1 MKTARRMKATLLA
14 IIATL
19 SSLAV
24 TSEPAYAGSGFN
36 HFWWSDSG
44 ITLSQ
49 TSSYK
54 YSNMSAFWQAIVNA
68 DGCTIPVDGVYG
80 STTTWYTAVMQN
92 HLFSTNNG
100 GVMTP
105 GWLYY
110 FQSAGDTTPGHYPR
124 LRETGYIDGY
134 GTKHYG
140 YYAGLESFTT
150 ELGWNV
156 ISAQWLFSQYPISNP
171 NALIPATPS
180 RTVGSVSA
188 CA

>member
-1 MKTARRMKATLLA
+1 VSTARKTKATLLA
-14 IIATL
+14 TIAIL
-19 SSLAV
+19 SSLAA
-24 TSEPAYAGSGFN
+24 TGRPAYAGTGFN
-36 HFWWSDSG
+36 HFWWADSG

-49 TSSYK
+49 TSYK

-68 DGCTIPVDGVYG
+68 DGCNIPVDGVYG
-80 STTTWYTAVMQN
+80 PTTTWYTATFQN

-105 GWLYY
+105 GWLNY
-110 FQSAGDTTPGHYPR
+110 FQLATDTTPGHYPR
-124 LRETGYIDGY
+124 LRQTGFIDGY
-134 GTKHYG
+134 GTVHYG
-140 YYAGLESFTT
+140 YYAGQESFTT
-150 ELGWNV
+150 ELGWNP

-171 NALIPATPS
+171 HALIPATPS